1 MGGNI
6 AEVTVKLD
14 LQILE
19 ESEKAREIIRMLIRD
34 ELKSLLGERMD
45 TTIDTTV
52 DRIVIRHMMSTLDEF
67 IRYAES
73 TPTLTIDEAVEA
85 FKTASRCLSRTL
97 EQNHD
102 YRHDQGTGSG
112 SSRPCSQYTH

>member
-1 MGGNI
+1 
-6 AEVTVKLD
+6 
-14 LQILE
+14 
-19 ESEKAREIIRMLIRD
+19 MLIRD

-73 TPTLTIDEAVEA
+73 TPTLNIGEAVEA
-85 FKTASRCLSRTL
+85 FKMASRCLSREL
-97 EQNHD
+97 EDHD
-102 YRHDQGTGSG
+102 YRNHQ
-112 SSRPCSQYTH
+112 RA